1 MSTGN
6 SSYDVIVIGGGFAGV
21 TAARDAHDNG
31 RSVLL
36 LEARDRLGG
45 RTWYRPFRDT
55 AQHVEFG
62 GTWLGARHSCR
73 YAYGEVERYGLDL
86 VQSPDAGAFA
96 SYVAGRR
103 IDGPL
108 PVPREQL
115 YEFERGLSLVAA
127 ASREV
132 DYRPPLGSRGLH
144 YDIPCTDFLAQF
156 DLPRETAE
164 YMLAWVHLYFGVE
177 ADRVSALHMLAQ
189 IAALHFSCLGLMF
202 TLVDKFKG
210 GTKRA
215 IETIV
220 ADSEADVRLS
230 TPVTRVSQ
238 DGSSVTVKTASGE
251 RFRAAAAVC
260 AAPLNCW
267 ESIEFDPRL
276 NETKRIV
283 GRQRQPS
290 HSVKVWALT
299 RGLPHEYFYAVGMGE
314 GLDWVS
320 TEYVLSEG
328 SLVIGFAPSRADFD
342 QTSVTDVERAMRLY
356 APDAEVLAIDSH
368 DWNSDP
374 YSNGSWMAYR
384 PGWLTRYVD
393 AMREPEGRIVFAGS
407 DIALG
412 FSAGWIDGAIQ
423 SGIAAAA
430 EVEHVLRGVTNAGA
444 VLAAGKRQILETA
457 GRAEA

>member
-1 MSTGN
+1 MATGT

-21 TAARDAHDNG
+21 TAARDAAHNG
-31 RSVLL
+31 RGVLL

-45 RTWYRPFRDT
+45 RTWYRPFSDSE
-55 AQHVEFG
+55 QQVEFG
-62 GTWLGARHSCR
+62 GTWLGAPHSCR
-73 YAYGEVERYGLDL
+73 YVYGEVERYGLDL
-86 VQSPDAGAFA
+86 IQSPEPRAFA
-96 SYVAGRR
+96 SYVCGRR

-115 YEFERGLSLVAA
+115 YEFERGLGLVAA

-132 DYRPPLGSRGLH
+132 DYRVPLGSRGLE

-189 IAALHFSCLGLMF
+189 IAALHYSCLGLMF

-215 IETIV
+215 VDTIIG
-220 ADSEADVRLS
+220 DSRADVRLS
-230 TPVTRVSQ
+230 TPVARLSQ
-238 DGSSVTVKTASGE
+238 DRSGVEVETTSGE
-251 RFRAAAAVC
+251 RLRAGAAVC
-260 AAPLNCW
+260 AVPMNCW
-267 ESIEFDPRL
+267 ESIEFDPGL
-276 NETKRIV
+276 NATKRLV

-290 HSVKVWALT
+290 HSVKVWALAT
-299 RGLPHEYFYAVGMGE
+299 GLPHEYFYAVGMGE
-314 GLDWVS
+314 GVDWVS
-320 TEYVLSEG
+320 TEYVVPEG
-328 SLVIGFAPSRADFD
+328 SLVIGFAPSRPGFD
-342 QTSVTDVERAMRLY
+342 STSVDDVQRAIRLY
-356 APDAEVLAIDSH
+356 APEAEVLAVDSH
-368 DWNSDP
+368 DWNADP

-393 AMREPEGRIVFAGS
+393 AMREPEGRVVFAGS
-407 DIALG
+407 DLALG
-412 FSAGWIDGAIQ
+412 FSAGWIDGAVQ

-430 EVEHVLRGVTNAGA
+430 EVEHILRGVTESDE
-444 VLAAGKRQILETA
+444 VMAAGDRQVLETA
-457 GRAEA
+457 R